1 MIDDPYKN
9 LANAIIVQAAKD
21 YQKAL
26 RQLQRNP
33 KYEPAQYTKNDI
45 SIIDKFYCRNNNII
59 ARNIFNPKNLIL
71 YHFSRATALYLFHRA
86 IIAAPYT

>member
-33 KYEPAQYTKNDI
+33 KYPEAAYRCEAPVLSFFHILCYHEI
-45 SIIDKFYCRNNNII
+45 SRK
-59 ARNIFNPKNLIL
+59 
-71 YHFSRATALYLFHRA
+71 A
-86 IIAAPYT
+86 IS